1 MNRLSQPVSTAT
13 PTPGGLTSRR
23 QFLRSG
29 SAVLALPFLEALA
42 PRIVRGQSAQPASKR
57 MVCVMTNTGLLA
69 ENFFPKQTGS
79 NYAPSRYLE
88 HLEPVRGRYTVMNG
102 LSHPDNSGG
111 HVVEKSFLTG
121 ARFPSSAVFKNSISL
136 DQLAAESLGHHTR
149 YPFLALGVNGQHD
162 GLLSV
167 SRDGVFIPPE
177 LSPAKVYSRLFTPD
191 TPEESEER
199 MREIGRRVS
208 ALDFVN
214 EKAKRLSRNL
224 GAEDR
229 ARLDQYLTSVRELEA
244 RLEQARLWQQ
254 REKPR
259 VLSPAPQDIADTTQD
274 VDRARLMYDMA
285 LLALQS
291 DSTRIITLYLNP
303 LEVTVKVPGVSD
315 RTHSLTH
322 HGNEPEKLEQLA
334 KVEES
339 GMKNLGRF
347 LSQLAAVNEGARS
360 LLDETAVFFGSNM
373 SNGSNHSNVNLPVL
387 LAGGRFRHGQHLQFD
402 LKNNTPLCNVYVSM
416 LQHMGFEQERFSTST
431 GTLSGLE
438 PA

>member
-1 MNRLSQPVSTAT
+1 MSRPPSSRDTSSTQF
-13 PTPGGLTSRR
+13 PLNRR

-42 PRIVRGQSAQPASKR
+42 PRLARGASVPPPKR
-57 MVCVMTNTGLLA
+57 MVCIMTNTGLLA
-69 ENFFPKQTGS
+69 DHFFPKETGRDF
-79 NYAPSRYLE
+79 APSRYLA
-88 HLEPVRGRYTVMNG
+88 HLEPVRGRYTVING

-121 ARFPSSAVFKNSISL
+121 ARFPASATFRNSVSL

-149 YPFLALGVNGQHD
+149 FPFLALGVNGQHD

-177 LSPAKVYSRLFTPD
+177 LSPAKVYQRLFTPD
-191 TPEESEER
+191 SIEESEER
-199 MREIGRRVS
+199 MRDIGRRIS
-208 ALDFVN
+208 TLDFVHD
-214 EKAKRLSRNL
+214 KAKRLSRNL
-224 GAEDR
+224 GGEDR
-229 ARLDQYLTSVRELEA
+229 ARLDQYLTSVRELEM
-244 RLEQARLWQQ
+244 RLEHARLWQH
-254 REKPR
+254 RDKPR
-259 VLSPAPQDIADTTQD
+259 VANPAPQDIADAAQD
-274 VDRARLMYDMA
+274 VDRARLMYDMV

-291 DSTRIITLYLNP
+291 DSTRLITLYLNP

-315 RTHSLTH
+315 RTHTLTH

-339 GMKNLGRF
+339 GMKNLGGF
-347 LSQLAAVNEGARS
+347 LSQLAAVNEGDHS
-360 LLDETAVFFGSNM
+360 LLDETAVLFGSNM
-373 SNGSNHSNVNLPVL
+373 SNGSNHSNVNLPIL
-387 LAGGRFRHGQHLQFD
+387 LSGGRFRHGQHMQFD
-402 LKNNTPLCNVYVSM
+402 LKNNTPLCNLFASM
-416 LQHMGFEQERFSTST
+416 LQHLGLEQERFSTGT

>member
-1 MNRLSQPVSTAT
+1 MSCPPSSLDTTSTQ
-13 PTPGGLTSRR
+13 LQLNRR

-42 PRIVRGQSAQPASKR
+42 PRLARGASVPPLKR
-57 MVCVMTNTGLLA
+57 MVCIMTNTGLLP
-69 ENFFPKQTGS
+69 ENFWPKETGQD
-79 NYAPSRYLE
+79 YKPSRYLA
-88 HLEPVRGRYTVMNG
+88 HLEPLRGRYSLMHG

-121 ARFPSSAVFKNSISL
+121 ARFPSSAVFKNSISV

-149 YPFLALGVNGQHD
+149 LPFLALGVNGQHD

-177 LSPAKVYSRLFTPD
+177 LSPAKVYQRLFTPD
-191 TPEESEER
+191 TPEESARR
-199 MREIGRRVS
+199 MREIGQRVS
-208 ALDFVN
+208 TLDFVN
-214 EKAKRLSRNL
+214 EKAKRLSQSL

-229 ARLDQYLTSVRELEA
+229 GRLDQYLTSVRELEQ
-244 RLEQARLWQQ
+244 RLEQARVWQQ

-259 VLSPAPQDIADTTQD
+259 VTVSQPQDIQDNTQD
-274 VDRARLMYDMA
+274 VDRARLMYDMT

-303 LEVTVKVPGVSD
+303 LEVLVKLPGVSD
-315 RTHSLTH
+315 RTHTLTH

-334 KVEES
+334 RVEEA
-339 GMKNLGRF
+339 GLKNLGHF
-347 LSQLAAVNEGARS
+347 LAGLAAVNEGGGS
-360 LLDETAVFFGSNM
+360 LLDDTTVLFGSNM

-387 LAGGRFRHGQHLQFD
+387 LAGGRFKHGRHLQFD
-402 LKNNTPLCNVYVSM
+402 LKNNTPLCNVFVSM
-416 LQHMGFEQERFSTST
+416 LQHMGLEHEAFSTST
-431 GTLSGLE
+431 GTLTGLE
-438 PA
+438 MA

>member
-1 MNRLSQPVSTAT
+1 MSTSQIGPDDRFSHS
-13 PTPGGLTSRR
+13 LLNRR

-29 SAVLALPFLEALA
+29 SAVLALPFLDALA
-42 PRIVRGQSAQPASKR
+42 PRTARGQSSPPAPKR
-57 MVCVMTNTGLLA
+57 MVCIMTNTGLLPD
-69 ENFFPKQTGS
+69 NFFPKQTGRDYS
-79 NYAPSRYLE
+79 PSRYLT
-88 HLEPVRGRYTVMNG
+88 HLEEVRGRYTVVNG

-121 ARFPSSAVFKNSISL
+121 ARFPAASTFKNSISL
-136 DQLAAESLGHHTR
+136 DQLVAESLGHHTR
-149 YPFLALGVNGQHD
+149 FPFLALGVNGQHD

-177 LSPAKVYSRLFTPD
+177 LSPAKVYRRLFTPD
-191 TPEESEER
+191 TAEESEER
-199 MREIGRRVS
+199 MREIGRRIS
-208 ALDFVN
+208 TLDFVN
-214 EKAKRLSRNL
+214 EKAQRLSRNL

-229 ARLDQYLTSVRELEA
+229 GRLDQYLTSVRELEM

-259 VLSPAPQDIADTTQD
+259 VSSPAPQDISDNTQD

-322 HGNEPEKLEQLA
+322 HGNEPEKLEQLS

-339 GMKNLGRF
+339 GMKNLARF
-347 LSQLAAVNEGARS
+347 LTQLAAVNEGERS
-360 LLDETAVFFGSNM
+360 LLDETAVLFGSNM
-373 SNGSNHSNVNLPVL
+373 SNGSNHSNVNLPIL
-387 LAGGRFRHGQHLQFD
+387 LAGGRFKHGQHLQCD
-402 LKNNTPLCNVYVSM
+402 LKNNTPLCNLFVSM
-416 LQHMGFEQERFSTST
+416 LQHMGLERDAFSTST

-438 PA
+438 RA

>member
-1 MNRLSQPVSTAT
+1 MSTPETRPESRSTDGRMN
-13 PTPGGLTSRR
+13 RR

-29 SAVLALPFLEALA
+29 SAVLALPFLEAFA
-42 PRIVRGQSAQPASKR
+42 PRTVRAESAPPASRR
-57 MVCVMTNTGLLA
+57 MVCIMTNTGLLPD
-69 ENFFPKQTGS
+69 NFFPKQTGRD
-79 NYAPSRYLE
+79 YVPSRYLAQ
-88 HLEPVRGRYTVMNG
+88 LEDVRGRYTVVNG

-121 ARFPSSAVFKNSISL
+121 ARFPSASTFKNSISL
-136 DQLAAESLGHHTR
+136 DQLAAEALGHHTR
-149 YPFLALGVNGQHD
+149 FPFLALGVNGQHD

-177 LSPAKVYSRLFTPD
+177 LSPAKVYRRLFTPD
-191 TPEESEER
+191 TAEESEER
-199 MREIGRRVS
+199 MREIGRRIS
-208 ALDFVN
+208 TLDFVN
-214 EKAKRLSRNL
+214 EKAQRLSRNL

-229 ARLDQYLTSVRELEA
+229 GRLDQYLTSVRELEL

-259 VLSPAPQDIADTTQD
+259 VSSPAPQDISDTTQD

-285 LLALQS
+285 HLALQS

-339 GMKNLGRF
+339 GMKNLARF
-347 LSQLAAVNEGARS
+347 LTQLAAVNEGGRS
-360 LLDETAVFFGSNM
+360 LLDETAVLFGSNM
-373 SNGSNHSNVNLPVL
+373 SNGSNHSNVNLPIL
-387 LAGGRFRHGQHLQFD
+387 LAGGRFKHGQHLQFD
-402 LKNNTPLCNVYVSM
+402 LKNNTPLCNLFVSM
-416 LQHMGFEQERFSTST
+416 LQHMGLERDAFSTST

-438 PA
+438 RA

>member
-1 MNRLSQPVSTAT
+1 MKT
-13 PTPGGLTSRR
+13 PRIAPTNPDWNRR

-42 PRIVRGQSAQPASKR
+42 PRVARGTAAAPPKR
-57 MVCVMTNTGLLA
+57 MVCIMTNTGMIA
-69 ENFFPKQTGS
+69 ENFFPKETGKD
-79 NYAPSRYLE
+79 YMPSRYLS
-88 HLEPVRGRYTVMNG
+88 HLESIRGRYSVMQG

-121 ARFPSSAVFKNSISL
+121 ARFPASAVFKNSISI

-149 YPFLALGVNGQHD
+149 FPFLALGVNGQHD

-177 LSPAKVYSRLFTPD
+177 LSPAKVYQRLFTPD
-191 TPEESEER
+191 TAEESERR
-199 MREIGRRVS
+199 MREIGQRVS
-208 ALDFVN
+208 TLDFVN
-214 EKAKRLSRNL
+214 EKAKRLSRSL

-229 ARLDQYLTSVRELEA
+229 ARLDQYLTSVRELER
-244 RLEQARLWQQ
+244 RLEQARVWQQ

-259 VLSPAPQDIADTTQD
+259 VSMPQPQDILDTTQD
-274 VDRARLMYDMA
+274 VDRARLMYDMT

-315 RTHSLTH
+315 RTHTLTH
-322 HGNEPEKLEQLA
+322 HGNEPEKLAQLA
-334 KVEES
+334 NVEEA

-347 LSQLAAVNEGARS
+347 LATLAGVNEGDRS
-360 LLDETAVFFGSNM
+360 LLDDTAVLFGSNM
-373 SNGSNHSNVNLPVL
+373 SNGNNHSNVNLPVL
-387 LAGGRFRHGQHLQFD
+387 LAGGRFKHGQHLQFD
-402 LKNNTPLCNVYVSM
+402 LKNNTPLCNLFVSM
-416 LQHMGFEQERFSTST
+416 LQHMGLERDAFSSST
-431 GTLSGLE
+431 GTLKGLE
-438 PA
+438 MA

>member
-1 MNRLSQPVSTAT
+1 MKRQHPLHDASNPQNQLN
-13 PTPGGLTSRR
+13 RR

-29 SAVLALPFLEALA
+29 SAVLALPFLEALVPRVARGKSATQA
-42 PRIVRGQSAQPASKR
+42 PKR
-57 MVCVMTNTGLLA
+57 MVCIMTNTGLLP
-69 ENFFPKQTGS
+69 ENFFPKQTGKTFE
-79 NYAPSRYLE
+79 PSRYLA
-88 HLEPVRGRYTVMNG
+88 HLEPVRGHYTVMNG

-121 ARFPSSAVFKNSISL
+121 ARFPSSAVFKNSISV

-177 LSPAKVYSRLFTPD
+177 LSPSKVYKRLFTPD
-191 TPEESEER
+191 TAEESEQR
-199 MREIGRRVS
+199 MREIGQRVS
-208 ALDFVN
+208 TLDFVN
-214 EKAKRLSRNL
+214 EKAKRLSQRL
-224 GAEDR
+224 GSEDR
-229 ARLDQYLTSVRELEA
+229 ARLDQYLTSVRELEQ
-244 RLEQARLWQQ
+244 RLEQARVWQQ

-259 VLSPAPQDIADTTQD
+259 IAAPQPQDILDNTQD

-303 LEVTVKVPGVSD
+303 LEVLVKLPGVSD
-315 RTHSLTH
+315 RTHTLTH

-334 KVEES
+334 KVEEA
-339 GMKNLGRF
+339 GLKNLGRF
-347 LSQLAAVNEGARS
+347 LTGLASVNEGGSS
-360 LLDETAVFFGSNM
+360 LLDDTAVLFGSNM
-373 SNGSNHSNVNLPVL
+373 SNGSNHSNVNLPIL
-387 LAGGRFRHGQHLQFD
+387 LAGGRFRHGQHLGFD
-402 LKNNTPLCNVYVSM
+402 QKNNTPLCNLFVSV
-416 LQHMGFEQERFSTST
+416 LQHMGLERDSFSSST
-431 GTLSGLE
+431 GTLSGLD

>member
-1 MNRLSQPVSTAT
+1 MLN
-13 PTPGGLTSRR
+13 RR

-42 PRIVRGQSAQPASKR
+42 PRLVRGQPKPPASRR
-57 MVCVMTNTGLLA
+57 MVCIMTNTGLLA
-69 ENFFPKQTGS
+69 DHFFPKETGRDF
-79 NYAPSRYLE
+79 APSRYLA
-88 HLEPVRGRYTVMNG
+88 HLEAVRGRYTVING

-121 ARFPSSAVFKNSISL
+121 ARFPASSTFKNSISL

-149 YPFLALGVNGQHD
+149 FPFLALGVNGQHD

-177 LSPAKVYSRLFTPD
+177 LSPAKAYRRLFTPD
-191 TPEESEER
+191 TVEESEER
-199 MREIGRRVS
+199 MRDIGRRIS
-208 ALDFVN
+208 TLDFVN
-214 EKAKRLSRNL
+214 DKARRLSRNL
-224 GAEDR
+224 GGEDR
-229 ARLDQYLTSVRELEA
+229 ARLDQYLTSVRDMEM
-244 RLEQARLWQQ
+244 RLEQARLWQH

-259 VLSPAPQDIADTTQD
+259 VASPAPQDITDATQD

-291 DSTRIITLYLNP
+291 DSTRLITLYLNP

-322 HGNEPEKLEQLA
+322 HGNEPEKLGQLA

-347 LSQLAAVNEGARS
+347 LSQLAAVNEGERS
-360 LLDETAVFFGSNM
+360 LLDETAVLFGSNM
-373 SNGSNHSNVNLPVL
+373 SNGSNHSNANLPIL
-387 LAGGRFRHGQHLQFD
+387 LSGGRFRHGQHMQFD
-402 LKNNTPLCNVYVSM
+402 LKNNTPLCNLFASM
-416 LQHMGFEQERFSTST
+416 LQHLGLEQERFSTGT